1 MKRPG
6 DKETTRWCIE
16 DLKRPTQDKEHQE
29 LFKVNLSNDFVA
41 KLVYSFLILIDR
53 FFNFQRFVSID
64 LQHNMVIFVN
74 SQLATR
80 ADLNFPNE

>member
-1 MKRPG
+1 MF
-6 DKETTRWCIE
+6 DI
-16 DLKRPTQDKEHQE
+16 LTQDKEHQE
-29 LFKVNLSNDFVA
+29 LLKVNLSNDFVA